1 MVANYR
7 PPSSSELQYF
17 NSLGNALDFYSK
29 SYENIVLL
37 GDFNITVKEEE
48 ISDFLVIMS
57 KQI

>member
-7 PPSSSELQYF
+7 SPSSSELQYF

-37 GDFNITVKEEE
+37 GDFNITVEEKRLA
-48 ISDFLVIMS
+48 IF
-57 KQI
+57 